1 MVDMDDIH
9 FHPTPDGNKKH
20 NVSNNKTLKRKA
32 TNQGMQKLVALIC
45 HDDICE

>member
-20 NVSNNKTLKRKA
+20 NVSNNKTLKKKSNKSRDAKIS
-32 TNQGMQKLVALIC
+32 GIDLS
-45 HDDICE
+45 